1 MLLARFTAAGYHI
14 QQNFHFHEAD
24 LEVDLD
30 GWDPIARVGYEYM
43 TREANDD
50 MQFTPEAL
58 TAFERRMSRHELFVF
73 LVDERDAVT
82 ETDLGRAADAFLGEI
97 ADRRLDS
104 GRRSVKP

>member
-14 QQNFHFHEAD
+14 QQNFHFHEGD

-30 GWDPIARVGYEYM
+30 GWDPIARVGYEYI

-58 TAFERRMSRHELFVF
+58 ASFERRMARHELFVF
-73 LVDERDAVT
+73 LVDEREAIT
-82 ETDLGRAADAFLGEI
+82 EAELGKAADAFLGEI
-97 ADRRLDS
+97 ADRRVS
-104 GRRSVKP
+104 SARSARS